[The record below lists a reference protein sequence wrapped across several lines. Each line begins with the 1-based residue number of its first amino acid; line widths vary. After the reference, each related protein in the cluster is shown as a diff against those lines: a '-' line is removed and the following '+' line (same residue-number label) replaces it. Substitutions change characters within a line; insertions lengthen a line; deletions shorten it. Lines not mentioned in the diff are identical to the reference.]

1 MGQSDERRV
10 DSELPSRITQWS
22 GIRFIRSHIDS
33 LWIDHRIKNKIL
45 KQKTRLSKMPNEKK
59 ELIKSFKIVIE
70 DLLDNYEKY
79 TDEEKSKI
87 RDLFE
92 KVSDLNEILDKYDI
106 QTEFNWQEY
115 FAEVG
120 RYFGGAN

>member
-1 MGQSDERRV
+1 
-10 DSELPSRITQWS
+10 
-22 GIRFIRSHIDS
+22 
-33 LWIDHRIKNKIL
+33 
-45 KQKTRLSKMPNEKK
+45 MPNEKK
-59 ELIKSFKIVIE
+59 ELIKSFKVVIE

-79 TDEEKSKI
+79 TDEEKAKI